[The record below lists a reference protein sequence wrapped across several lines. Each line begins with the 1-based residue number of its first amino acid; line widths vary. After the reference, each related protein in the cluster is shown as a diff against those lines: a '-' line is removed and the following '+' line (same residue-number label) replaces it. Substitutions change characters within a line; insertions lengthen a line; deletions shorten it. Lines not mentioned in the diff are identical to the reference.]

1 MIDDFIL
8 VEKVEDSFCEG
19 DETQG
24 QGRQKVEE
32 VRAQYDAVSRFAT
45 ACRQSSCEEF
55 EGPILGSAS

>member
-24 QGRQKVEE
+24 RQKVEE
-32 VRAQYDAVSRFAT
+32 VRAQYDTVSRFAT
-45 ACRQSSCEEF
+45 ACRQSSCEQF